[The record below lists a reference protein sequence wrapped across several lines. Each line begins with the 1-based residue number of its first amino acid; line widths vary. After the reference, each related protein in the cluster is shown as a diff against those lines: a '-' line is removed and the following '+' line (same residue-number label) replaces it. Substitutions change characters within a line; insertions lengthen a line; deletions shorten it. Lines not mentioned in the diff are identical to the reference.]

1 MENRLHSRQII
12 TLASPATGP
21 KEAMPVERARLFI
34 PRDPWPISSRLNV
47 ENTDGYCRVTARR
60 YHARQL
66 NVALWRRQI
75 ANRE

>member
-1 MENRLHSRQII
+1 
-12 TLASPATGP
+12 
-21 KEAMPVERARLFI
+21 MPVERARLFI

-75 ANRE
+75 AMRE